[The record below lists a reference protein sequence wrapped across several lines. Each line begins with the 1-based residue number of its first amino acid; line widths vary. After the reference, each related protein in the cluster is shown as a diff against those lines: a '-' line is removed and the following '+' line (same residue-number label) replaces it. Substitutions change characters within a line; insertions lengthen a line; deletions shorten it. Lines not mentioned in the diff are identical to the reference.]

1 MKDGKVIANYYFD
14 DKIDDFILIN
24 EDQDFGGNI
33 VSIRSYFEGEDTPP
47 SYQFDVNIDDFAH
60 VIAAL
65 NRLVRKYIP
74 GFVPF

>member
-1 MKDGKVIANYYFD
+1 MKDGKVIAKYYFD
-14 DKIDDFILIN
+14 DKIDDFILVN
-24 EDQDFGGNI
+24 EDQNFGGNF
-33 VSIRSYFEGEDTPP
+33 VLIRSYHEGEGTPP
-47 SYQFDVNIDDFAH
+47 SYQFDVNIDDFAY